1 MLQDGGPAAASFGY
15 PAAIAYIVFKTG
27 FAIGL
32 WGAAVIGFAA
42 VRLNLFE
49 RALATAA
56 SFTMLAALP
65 LTDEIGF
72 TLGAVFAVVVWR
84 RARAA
89 AAPKAA

>member
-1 MLQDGGPAAASFGY
+1 M
-15 PAAIAYIVFKTG
+15 
-27 FAIGL
+27 
-32 WGAAVIGFAA
+32 IGFAA

-49 RALATAA
+49 RALATVA

-72 TLGAVFAVVVWR
+72 ALGAVFSVLVWR

-89 AAPKAA
+89 TTPRTA